1 MKSPSFC
8 DWNCLS
14 PSILLSWPNIWQTQS
29 LQRQVLLVSDNMQRQ
44 VLLVCD
50 YLWQYPSGGLKHH
63 WPSTCVEKQPFGLID
78 VPSENVAMEKR
89 KCLQIFFTRSL
100 EGWRQA
106 EVHNIWQNVTPLQL
120 PGHVCTAKA
129 KLCTLCKFRA
139 RVTRLSKTLCT
150 CTHSQGLCTVHSAG
164 VYYLDIA
171 FNMQVI
177 LVKYIFAHGHM
188 VLLLVTDLSGRF
200 EHLGSTYIHNIYN
213 VKGLVL
219 VQASQANQ
227 EAKNNILTQQ
237 TIWTRWPTE
246 LIIIQSLK
254 ENQDI
259 NSSDGDAAL
268 LRVWLFGRIDKWWCP
283 NRASMATLPE

>member
-1 MKSPSFC
+1 
-8 DWNCLS
+8 
-14 PSILLSWPNIWQTQS
+14 
-29 LQRQVLLVSDNMQRQ
+29 
-44 VLLVCD
+44 
-50 YLWQYPSGGLKHH
+50 
-63 WPSTCVEKQPFGLID
+63 
-78 VPSENVAMEKR
+78 MEKR

-129 KLCTLCKFRA
+129 KLCTLCKFGA

-177 LVKYIFAHGHM
+177 LVKYIFAHAHM

-200 EHLGSTYIHNIYN
+200 EHLGSTYIHNICN
-213 VKGLVL
+213 VKGLVSGDG
-219 VQASQANQ
+219 ASITSKPGSQKQYTDTANDLNTL
-227 EAKNNILTQQ
+227 ADRVNNYT
-237 TIWTRWPTE
+237 
-246 LIIIQSLK
+246 III
-254 ENQDI
+254 
-259 NSSDGDAAL
+259 G
-268 LRVWLFGRIDKWWCP
+268 
-283 NRASMATLPE
+283 LPEY